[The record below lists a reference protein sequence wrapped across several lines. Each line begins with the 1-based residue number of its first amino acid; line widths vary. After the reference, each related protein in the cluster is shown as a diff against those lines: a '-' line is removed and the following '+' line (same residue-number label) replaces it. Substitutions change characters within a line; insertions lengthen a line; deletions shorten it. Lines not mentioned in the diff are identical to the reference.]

1 MTPLLQFSFIFCYL
15 TDHFLD
21 RRNPRT
27 TKTTTRGHLKT
38 RRLAQTRRKATGTKN
53 GGCMGIVRGNY
64 LQYNIIS
71 SYFRLVKCQIPE
83 ILGDVFLGCA
93 SVMWVIF
100 PMVAPGNDE
109 FAGNP
114 NAVWIIWTIY
124 YIFIEK
130 IVNPHI
136 NFLTYRPR
144 TVFQHHATF
153 AAFAKSVSQEF
164 VLRVL
169 SLLSSLS
176 AVPPSSERQHDV
188 ANGST
193 A

>member
-1 MTPLLQFSFIFCYL
+1 
-15 TDHFLD
+15 
-21 RRNPRT
+21 
-27 TKTTTRGHLKT
+27 
-38 RRLAQTRRKATGTKN
+38 
-53 GGCMGIVRGNY
+53 MGIVRGNY

-83 ILGDVFLGCA
+83 IPGDVFLGCA

-136 NFLTYRPR
+136 NFLTYSPR

-193 A
+193 ALKKI